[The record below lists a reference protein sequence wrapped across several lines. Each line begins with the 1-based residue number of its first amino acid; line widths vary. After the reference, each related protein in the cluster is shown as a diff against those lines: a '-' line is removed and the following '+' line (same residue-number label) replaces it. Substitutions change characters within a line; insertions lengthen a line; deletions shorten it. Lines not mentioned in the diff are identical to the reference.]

1 MIRLT
6 HLLTGAAALALS
18 ACTVGPDYVS
28 PAPKA
33 PGQIAFVSGNAPVFT
48 GDEPAGQWWSL
59 YGNPTLN
66 GLVEQALTA
75 NTDLRVAAANLREAR
90 AALREVR
97 SAKLPSTDISAA
109 ATYGRASGAAAGSGR
124 SLDDGEIYDV
134 GLDVGYQVDL
144 FGRIR
149 RAIEAGRADVEA
161 TQAAY
166 DLTRITVAAETTRA
180 YADACSA
187 GQQLEVARRNI
198 VLQEQTFDLT
208 RRLFEGGRA
217 TALETSQA
225 GSQLEQT
232 RAAVPTLESAR
243 RTALYR
249 LAVLTGRPPAEFP
262 QEVAGCA
269 AAPILSSPI
278 PVGNGATLLARRP
291 DIRAAERR
299 LAAATARIG
308 VATADLYPS
317 ISIGGS
323 IGSTGTSLGDLT
335 SGSAFRYSIGPLIS
349 WSFPNIAAAKARIAQ
364 AEASADAALA
374 TFDGTWLNALRETES
389 ALTLYANELD
399 RAAALRRARD
409 NSLEAV
415 RIARLRY
422 EAGRESFQIVL
433 DAQQRL
439 AQTEALLAESEA
451 QLSTNQIALFLALGG
466 GWES

>member
-1 MIRLT
+1 MIRFTRFLAGT
-6 HLLTGAAALALS
+6 AVLALS
-18 ACTVGPDYVS
+18 ACTVGPDYAS

-33 PGQIAFVSGNAPVFT
+33 AGQTAFVGAGAPVFT
-48 GDEPAGQWWSL
+48 GDEPAGHWWSL
-59 YGNPTLN
+59 YGNPTLDT
-66 GLVEQALTA
+66 LVEQALTA

-90 AALREVR
+90 AVLREVR
-97 SAKLPSTDISAA
+97 SAKLPTTDISASA
-109 ATYGRASGAAAGSGR
+109 SYGRASGAATGSDR

-198 VLQEQTFDLT
+198 ALQEQTFDLT

-249 LAVLTGRPPAEFP
+249 LAVLTGRPPSEFP
-262 QEVAGCA
+262 QEVASCA
-269 AAPILSSPI
+269 AAPILNSPI
-278 PVGNGATLLARRP
+278 PVGNGAMLLARRP

-364 AEASADAALA
+364 AEASTDAALA

-439 AQTEALLAESEA
+439 AQTEALLAQSEA
-451 QLSTNQIALFLALGG
+451 QLSTNQIELFLALGG